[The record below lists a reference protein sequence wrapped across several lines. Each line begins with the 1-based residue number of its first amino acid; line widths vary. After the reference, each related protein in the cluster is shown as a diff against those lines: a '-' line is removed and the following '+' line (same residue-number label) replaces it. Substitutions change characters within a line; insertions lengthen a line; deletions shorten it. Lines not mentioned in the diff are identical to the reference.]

1 MFAGG
6 PMKSMDHNMYG
17 LIIDFEEKLGRKVNE
32 KERIFLQ
39 WVTAKA
45 REQNE
50 LNFIQQCDN

>member
-1 MFAGG
+1 
-6 PMKSMDHNMYG
+6 MKSMDHNMYG